1 MLLFN
6 SPKLKHWMITRMISE
21 IVILLLTCSLWP
33 WGKYTT
39 LLPTTGRDTNGPAQ
53 ACQSSEFKHFL
64 SPTANQMESKPSNI
78 REEEI
83 RAPIKLENLTQKY
96 NQYTVHKG
104 KNSYNVPSSDW
115 GAKPVVDNLIL
126 TNQ

>member
-1 MLLFN
+1 
-6 SPKLKHWMITRMISE
+6 
-21 IVILLLTCSLWP
+21 
-33 WGKYTT
+33 
-39 LLPTTGRDTNGPAQ
+39 
-53 ACQSSEFKHFL
+53 
-64 SPTANQMESKPSNI
+64 MESEHSNI

-96 NQYTVHKG
+96 NQYTVNKG
-104 KNSYNVPSSDW
+104 KNSYNVPSSGW